1 MDLHK
6 VVLATES
13 KRSLERVRSVLGN
26 KAFASLT
33 AKTTKKVNELAYKA
47 LDAYRS
53 KIPIEKLPGG
63 GALRNS
69 NLQITPATPQ
79 SGVATVSIE
88 GTHVSVR
95 SRKVQDAS
103 ALAQDLD
110 NGVARTGKDYKRSR
124 ISDAVSPYS
133 AVSKGAQTKGW
144 IRSARQAFAQV
155 RRKG

>member
-26 KAFASLT
+26 KAYASLT

-63 GALRNS
+63 GALRNN
-69 NLQITPATPQ
+69 NLQVTPATPQ

-95 SRKVQDAS
+95 SRRVQNAS
-103 ALAQDLD
+103 ALAEDLD
-110 NGVARTGKDYKRSR
+110 NGVSRYGREYRRSR

-133 AVSKGAQTKGW
+133 AIPGNSYTKGW
-144 IRSARQAFAQV
+144 VKSARSAFAQV